1 MKNTQIHINTQ
12 ENTHMRH
19 KYPDVQ
25 CSNHSTFYCEQNET
39 KVVLEKRLK
48 ELLSF
53 QSQNPVCME

>member
-1 MKNTQIHINTQ
+1 
-12 ENTHMRH
+12 MRH